1 MQIMFFGFWYDW
13 TILLVIPALIYA
25 LYAQSKV
32 KSTFEEYSTYF
43 CRKGYTASQVAR
55 MILDQNGLY
64 NVPVERI
71 SGNLT
76 DNFNPGDNTVYLSD
90 SVYDSSSVAA
100 IGVAAHECGHAVQH
114 AEGYTPIKIRSA
126 IVPITNFGARFST
139 IFVMIGLIIAGAS
152 RGASNET
159 GIKIALIG
167 VALYALVAFFQFITL
182 PVEFNA
188 SSRALKTLESYDI
201 LYADEIAGSKRV
213 LKAAAMTYVAALA
226 SSLAT
231 LLRLFIIVMGRS
243 NRKR

>member
-1 MQIMFFGFWYDW
+1 MFFGYWYDW
-13 TILLVIPALIYA
+13 TILLVIPALIFA

-32 KSTFEEYSTYF
+32 KSTFQDYSTYF

-64 NVPVERI
+64 NVSVERI
-71 SGNLT
+71 AGNLT
-76 DNFNPGDNTVYLSD
+76 DNFNPGDNTVHLSD
-90 SVYDSSSVAA
+90 SVYDSTSVAA

-152 RGASNET
+152 RGTSNET

-201 LYADEIAGSKRV
+201 LYDDEIAGSKRV

>member
-1 MQIMFFGFWYDW
+1 MQIMFFGLWYDW

-64 NVPVERI
+64 NVSVERI

-90 SVYDSSSVAA
+90 SVYNSSSVAA